1 VVSGLYFVGR
11 AGAPSVCRGGSG
23 LYFILELYNPP
34 GLRKQQRVGFLIH
47 INGVYNWS
55 IELWVHSQ
63 GPLLLTP
70 HLQNM
75 LIPQA
80 KVYLM

>member
-1 VVSGLYFVGR
+1 MALLWYQVYILWVELVHR
-11 AGAPSVCRGGSG
+11 ASAGVEVAC
-23 LYFILELYNPP
+23 ILFSP
-34 GLRKQQRVGFLIH
+34 GLMKQQRVGILIH

-70 HLQNM
+70 HLQN
-75 LIPQA
+75 IA
-80 KVYLM
+80 DTTG